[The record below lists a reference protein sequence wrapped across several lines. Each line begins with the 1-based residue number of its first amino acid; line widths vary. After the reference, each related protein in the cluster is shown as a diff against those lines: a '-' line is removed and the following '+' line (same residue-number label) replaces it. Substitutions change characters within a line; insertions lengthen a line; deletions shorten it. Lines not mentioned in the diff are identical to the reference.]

1 MYGIYQLNTKYIS
14 QIGERSFNCWSVL
27 ANLAD
32 TPSKNLSTDTRL
44 SIVYGPS
51 LIANWILFWQPR
63 YFKLKNQ
70 VPSQVQ
76 IEIGHRTDK
85 AKDKEKERSLF
96 RAPVKWS
103 NYTDYPLLKP
113 TSIGGNDKHHLKD
126 VAAGAQDDTVGG
138 ILLAVHQEHYVRHQL
153 FGIQVGDLVKHT
165 IRIDHLVGQEILTE
179 LVILFKELQGDKLF

>member
-113 TSIGGNDKHHLKD
+113 TSIGGNANTPQVKKPPKRR
-126 VAAGAQDDTVGG
+126 GT
-138 ILLAVHQEHYVRHQL
+138 IL
-153 FGIQVGDLVKHT
+153 ISPKIMKPKPVKTRKGRKGKKNKT
-165 IRIDHLVGQEILTE
+165 ILYIIIFT
-179 LVILFKELQGDKLF
+179 